1 MNIKILYFGKAL
13 EAKHE
18 IDKILTNWERNYFM
32 KKSTQKIDFGRLG
45 DKNFAT
51 ELFITKKHKQKPFTH
66 T

>member
-1 MNIKILYFGKAL
+1 MKQNK
-13 EAKHE
+13 

-45 DKNFAT
+45 DENFAT
-51 ELFITKKHKQKPFTH
+51 ELFRTKKPKQKPFTH